1 MKSLPI
7 ILSFA
12 LCLCLSPTLPAQT
25 NSPTDSS
32 EKLLDFWE
40 FLHPGG
46 TALVSL
52 AEITAIDVHSYLIE
66 GGFRVWELNVCD
78 KSAFALRIYSVEKLE
93 ATDSVASLKSASR
106 KAEETAEKAAEKLGA
121 EDPWQKVVKD
131 YPTTTHAKTVEF
143 RVDKKETVL
152 EIYKHVRQSWV
163 TKRGGRFTV
172 PPPAFQLPPIGG
184 NKQAGSTS
192 K

>member
-1 MKSLPI
+1 MKPLPLL
-7 ILSFA
+7 LSSA
-12 LCLCLSPTLPAQT
+12 LCLFLVPALPAQT

-78 KSAFALRIYSVEKLE
+78 KSSFALRIYSVEKLE
-93 ATDSVASLKSASR
+93 PSDAVAGIKSATR
-106 KAEETAEKAAEKLGA
+106 KAEEAAEKIA
-121 EDPWQKVVKD
+121 SKITDDEPWKKVVKD

-163 TKRGGRFTV
+163 SKRGGRFTV

-184 NKQAGSTS
+184 NKSGSTS